1 MIAKFFWGGEPDMR
15 KLHWLKWELLIES
28 KLNGGLGFIL
38 ITHPRTANVAEA
50 CALRTSSHQI
60 NDVQIGAITHVIWHI
75 WFACNKHLFDNHF
88 VGLQAVCVSITT
100 DVKLSGDSSTGS
112 KFSTTDD
119 LATLQ
124 AFSVTCHARKNHK
137 IIQVNRYPPLYGW
150 VTCNTDNSAKGCPG
164 RAGCGGFYRD
174 RRAKFLGCL
183 AFHLGTNWPMLWVA

>member
-1 MIAKFFWGGEPDMR
+1 MFFV
-15 KLHWLKWELLIES
+15 
-28 KLNGGLGFIL
+28 F
-38 ITHPRTANVAEA
+38 
-50 CALRTSSHQI
+50 RTSSHQI

>member
-1 MIAKFFWGGEPDMR
+1 MMF
-15 KLHWLKWELLIES
+15 KLEL
-28 KLNGGLGFIL
+28 
-38 ITHPRTANVAEA
+38 
-50 CALRTSSHQI
+50 LRTSFGI
-60 NDVQIGAITHVIWHI
+60 
-75 WFACNKHLFDNHF
+75 F
-88 VGLQAVCVSITT
+88 GLPVTNISLIIILWGCKLCVSITT